1 MTDSIKK
8 IEGVG
13 TVAGNGTSSANRR
26 EKKKLVR
33 HHDEHDTVSISEEA
47 RKQSAMEN
55 YEETSGS
62 KY

>member
-8 IEGVG
+8 IDGIG

-33 HHDEHDTVSISEEA
+33 HHDDHDTVTISEEA
-47 RKQSAMEN
+47 RKQSALEN
-55 YEETSGS
+55 DEEIFGS